1 MDKFDGKKFE
11 KDLKKN
17 VGKLADKANAAAG
30 RENTPEAQAR
40 AFKRE
45 MKRGGVDINEKE
57 LRKKFRGK

>member
-11 KDLKKN
+11 KELKKK
-17 VGKLADKANAAAG
+17 VDKLADKANAAAA
-30 RENTPEAQAR
+30 REKTPETQAR

-45 MKRGGVDINEKE
+45 MKRGGIDIDEKE